1 MQQQRRAEGREVIPI
16 VKEASSL
23 DAIRVSVVDLSYCVV
38 GVVETWCLDG
48 RKDRRKSSLL
58 YTKLFPLACATKKR

>member
-23 DAIRVSVVDLSYCVV
+23 DAIRVSVVNLSYC
-38 GVVETWCLDG
+38 VVETWCLIVWW
-48 RKDRRKSSLL
+48 RRGVLTEGKTEGKAASYIQNCS
-58 YTKLFPLACATKKR
+58 P

>member
-23 DAIRVSVVDLSYCVV
+23 DAIRVSVVDLSYCVC
-38 GVVETWCLDG
+38 GVVETWCLDRAEKG
-48 RKDRRKSSLL
+48 SGLAI
-58 YTKLFPLACATKKR
+58 YTNMWIHE